1 MAAITVARATYLVR
15 KKQQLVAKNV
25 KTTARK
31 YTSACEVTHST
42 ECSQMIWNVAQ
53 NICR

>member
-1 MAAITVARATYLVR
+1 MAAITVARATHLVR
-15 KKQQLVAKNV
+15 KKQQLAAKNM
-25 KTTARK
+25 KITARK
-31 YTSACEVTHST
+31 DAGAREVTHST